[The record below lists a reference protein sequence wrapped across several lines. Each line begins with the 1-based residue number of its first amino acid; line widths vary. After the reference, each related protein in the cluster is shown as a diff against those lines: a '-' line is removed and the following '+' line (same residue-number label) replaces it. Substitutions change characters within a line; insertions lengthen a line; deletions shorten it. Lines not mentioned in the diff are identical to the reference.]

1 MENDNDIY
9 CENKLRDTIENLMF
23 DLLTSR
29 PRDLIGYSIEW
40 LRKKG
45 NYTASGLKS
54 EEKQELESIKENFE
68 LKQVKVLVNSLYNFS
83 FRLLIHNYRLK
94 GNH

>member
-54 EEKQELESIKENFE
+54 EEKQELEELRKSIQKYRQREVSSSTNHDDAVSDDS
-68 LKQVKVLVNSLYNFS
+68 VKIY
-83 FRLLIHNYRLK
+83 
-94 GNH
+94 